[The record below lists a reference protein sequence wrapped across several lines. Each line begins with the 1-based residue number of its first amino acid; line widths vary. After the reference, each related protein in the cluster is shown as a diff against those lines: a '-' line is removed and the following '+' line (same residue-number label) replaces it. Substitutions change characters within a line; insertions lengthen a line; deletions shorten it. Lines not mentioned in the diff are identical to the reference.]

1 MKVTFIT
8 QYFPP
13 EVGAAASRIFDL
25 TQELMKRKHRITVLS
40 EYPHYPSNFVDR
52 KYRDSLFVKENYQS
66 ISVIRSYVYVSERKN
81 FFQRTFLYISF
92 MLSSIIGSKHIPDTE
107 VVIATSPPPTV
118 GVAGWLM
125 SRIKHSKFIL
135 DVRDL
140 WPESVLALG
149 AIRKGPVYSILK
161 RIEIFLYQKA
171 DIITIAIPGFRKHI
185 TQLGISDRKIV
196 DLPNGAN
203 IDFFYKRKTNIRKQF
218 GLENKFIVL
227 FSGNHGLAQGLGSI
241 LKAANHLTDFK
252 DICFLMIGDGVEKKK
267 IVKWKNKMKSDNV
280 IMLDKQPREAMPDFI
295 SSADV
300 CLVPLI
306 KHPLFLHALP
316 SKMFEYMACEKPIIV
331 SIDGEA
337 KRLIEQS
344 GAGIFVAPEDVEQI
358 KKAILQLYQNKKIA
372 LEMGEKGRK
381 YVERYFNRK
390 KLAEHFEGILHT
402 FQL

>member
-1 MKVTFIT
+1 MKLMFIT

-25 TQELMKRKHRITVLS
+25 IQGLKNKNHEIIVLS

-52 KYRDSLFVKENYQS
+52 KYRDSFFIKENYQS

-118 GVAGWLM
+118 GIAGWLM

-135 DVRDL
+135 DIRDL

-149 AIRKGPVYSILK
+149 AIRKGPIYSILK

-185 TQLGISDRKIV
+185 IQLGISNRKIV

-203 IDFFYKRKTNIRKQF
+203 IDFFFKKDTTIRKQF
-218 GLENKFIVL
+218 GWEDKFIVL
-227 FSGNHGLAQGLGSI
+227 FSGNHGLAQGLDSI
-241 LKAANHLTDFK
+241 LKVANRLSDFK
-252 DICFLMIGDGVEKKK
+252 DIYFVMIGNGVEKKK
-267 IVKWKNKMKSDNV
+267 IVKLKNKMKTDNV

-331 SIDGEA
+331 SIEGEA
-337 KRLIEQS
+337 ENFVEQS
-344 GAGIFVAPEDVEQI
+344 GAGIFVKPEDVEQMQKAI
-358 KKAILQLYQNKKIA
+358 LELYRNRKKAI
-372 LEMGEKGRK
+372 EMGVKGRK

-390 KLAEHFEGILHT
+390 KLAEHFEEMLHS
-402 FQL
+402 FKN